1 VSPLGATETRAARLL
16 RVLATL
22 EETIVRL
29 ELRDKDGTAG
39 AVRRLQLVRSDVA
52 DALRLLH

>member
-1 VSPLGATETRAARLL
+1 M
-16 RVLATL
+16 LATL